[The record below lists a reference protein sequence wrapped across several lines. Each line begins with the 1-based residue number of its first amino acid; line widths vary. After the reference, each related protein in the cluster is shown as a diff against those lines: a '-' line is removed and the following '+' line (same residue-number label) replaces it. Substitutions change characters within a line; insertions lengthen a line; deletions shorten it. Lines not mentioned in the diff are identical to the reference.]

1 MKRMRKWI
9 TVVMAMVLA
18 FTLMI
23 PVAPVQAAK
32 KIQLNKSKVE
42 LSVGEKVSLKLKNAT
57 SADVKWSTSNKSI
70 ATVTSK
76 GKVTAKK
83 AGSVTIT
90 AKYDA
95 KKYTC
100 KVTVKSSEG
109 SVEVYLTETGTK
121 YHCKNNCGT
130 TDTSKT
136 TKVTEE
142 EAIALGYTKCGR
154 CYR

>member
-1 MKRMRKWI
+1 MKRMKKLI
-9 TVVMAMVLA
+9 TVVMTMVLA

-23 PVAPVQAAK
+23 PVTPVQAAK
-32 KIQLNKSKVE
+32 KIQLSKT
-42 LSVGEKVSLKLKNAT
+42 KVSLEVGGKVTLKLKNAT
-57 SADVKWSTSNKSI
+57 AADVKWSSSNKSI
-70 ATVTSK
+70 VTVTSK

-83 AGSVTIT
+83 AGSATIT
-90 AKYDA
+90 AKYDG

-109 SVEVYLTETGTK
+109 SNYVYLTETGTK
-121 YHCKNNCGT
+121 YHRKNNCGT
-130 TDTSKT
+130 TDTGKT

-142 EAIALGYTKCGR
+142 EAIALGYEKCGR